1 MGFRVEKDVM
11 VPMRDGASL
20 ATDLWIP
27 DGGPSPALLVRLP
40 YGKDVPNLLGYP
52 LMPSIFALLEA
63 GYAVVWQDC
72 RGRFRSPG
80 DFTPHKDDP
89 HDGAD
94 TVGWLLEQS
103 WCDGNVGSYGP
114 SYLGFVQWDT
124 ASQTPAGLKAIAPA
138 VTTTDYYQTPWYSAG
153 GALSWHAMWS
163 WTTMMTLTAAQNALA
178 AGTGDPGPLLEAAA
192 MMADPEPPM
201 AALPI
206 TDQPLLNKQSPWWLE
221 LAAHPSRDQFWQD
234 LSVGERPARVTV
246 PALNIGGWFD
256 LFVDGT
262 TRTFTRMRAEAGSP
276 EAREGQRLIIGP
288 WDHLSQD
295 GLYHDRQFGLSAGA
309 MAADPT
315 GAHIRFFDRHLRG
328 RADALDGTAAV
339 RIFVMGIDQWRDEQD
354 WPLPDTQYTDY
365 YLGGSGQAGTA
376 DGDGTLSAEPPA
388 AEAADSYDYDPARPV
403 PSLGGRVMMPAAVNA
418 VGPVDQRPVEARA
431 DVLCFTSPV
440 LTEPVEVTGHVR
452 LVLHVQ
458 STARDTDFTG
468 KLVDVFPD
476 GRAIYLT
483 DGILRARYRNSLA
496 DPELLEPGQVYE
508 VSLDLSVTS
517 NVFLPGHRIRLEVS
531 SSSFPRY
538 DRNTNTGGVI
548 AEDAA
553 GQAVTATNSVLHGP
567 GHPSRLILPV
577 IRR

>member
-1 MGFRVEKDVM
+1 
-11 VPMRDGASL
+11 
-20 ATDLWIP
+20 
-27 DGGPSPALLVRLP
+27 
-40 YGKDVPNLLGYP
+40 
-52 LMPSIFALLEA
+52 
-63 GYAVVWQDC
+63 
-72 RGRFRSPG
+72 
-80 DFTPHKDDP
+80 
-89 HDGAD
+89 
-94 TVGWLLEQS
+94 
-103 WCDGNVGSYGP
+103 
-114 SYLGFVQWDT
+114 
-124 ASQTPAGLKAIAPA
+124 
-138 VTTTDYYQTPWYSAG
+138 
-153 GALSWHAMWS
+153 MWS

-178 AGTGDPGPLLEAAA
+178 AGTGDPGPLMEAAG
-192 MMADPEPPM
+192 MMADPRPHLS
-201 AALPI
+201 ALPI
-206 TDQPLLNKQSPWWLE
+206 TEQPLLNKHSSWWLE

-276 EAREGQRLIIGP
+276 EARAGQRLIIGP

-328 RADALDGTAAV
+328 RADSLDGTAPV

-354 WPLPDTQYTDY
+354 WPLPDTQYTGY
-365 YLGGSGQAGTA
+365 YLGGSGHAATA
-376 DGDGTLSAEPPA
+376 DGDGTLTAEPPA
-388 AEAADSYDYDPARPV
+388 AEAADSYDYDPAQPV
-403 PSLGGRVMMPAAVNA
+403 PTLGGRVMMPVAVNA
-418 VGPVDQRPVEARA
+418 VGPADQRPAEERA
-431 DVLCFTSPV
+431 DVLCFTTLV
-440 LTEPVEVTGHVR
+440 LTDPVEVTGHVE
-452 LVLHVQ
+452 LVLHVT

-483 DGILRARYRNSLA
+483 DGVLRARYRNSLA
-496 DPELLEPGQVYE
+496 DPEPLEPGQEYE

-531 SSSFPRY
+531 SSNFPRY

-548 AEDAA
+548 AEDTAD
-553 GQAVTATNSVLHGP
+553 QVVVATNTVLHGP

-577 IRR
+577 ISR